1 MSLALI
7 TKPRLKYLAEGD
19 DGTIAA
25 CFESSLIPV
34 FRSDIRWY
42 HILNA
47 TTKIQIP
54 SSNTHS
60 EVWYTGY
67 VLKATNVQLQN
78 SGNYC
83 CMVGD
88 MDACTENAITQLVVA
103 VTPQLIIHEPMVTTT
118 YGESVQLA
126 CSHANPDANP
136 IRMLWYKG
144 DTLLFTGEKYT
155 ISSVTQQTHSYTLQI
170 HNVSDNDEGM
180 YKCIADSAHSS
191 ASVGTI
197 QLTGIVT
204 TR

>member
-1 MSLALI
+1 MSLAVV
-7 TKPRLKYLAEGD
+7 TRPRLKYLAEGD

-54 SSNTHS
+54 SSNAHS

-67 VLKATNVQLQN
+67 VLKATSVQPQN

-83 CMVGD
+83 CTVGEIET
-88 MDACTENAITQLVVA
+88 CIENATTQLVVA

-118 YGESVQLA
+118 YGESAQLT
-126 CSHANPDANP
+126 CSHANPNASP
-136 IRMLWYKG
+136 IRMQWYKS
-144 DTLLFTGEKYT
+144 DTLLFTGGKYT
-155 ISSVTQQTHSYTLQI
+155 ISSVTQHNHSYTLQI
-170 HNVSDNDEGM
+170 HNVSEGDEGT
-180 YKCIADSAHSS
+180 YKCIADSPHSS
-191 ASVGTI
+191 AAVETI
-197 QLTGIVT
+197 HLTGIVT
-204 TR
+204 T